1 MKDQEGTMKIG
12 FIGLGAMGRP
22 MSKNLLKAGHELH
35 VYDIVPAAVEEIVAC
50 GAIAEKSNKDVA
62 AATDVVIT
70 MLPNSPHV
78 KAAVLGDEGVLAGAH
93 KGTILLEM
101 SSINPLATREV
112 GEICEKAG
120 VPMLE
125 APVSGGVGGAA
136 EGKLA
141 IMCGGT
147 PELFEE
153 LKPILSILGSSLTLC
168 GSLGAGNTTKLVNQ
182 HIIAVEIATVAEAF
196 AMGKKAGVEP
206 EVIYNAIRGGYAGSK
221 VLDGKLTAAMD
232 RQFEAGF
239 RLDLHIKDM
248 TNAVETGYAMGA
260 PMPLGSLVLDMM
272 KYLSANG
279 LGSEDNAALIKY
291 YEKLAGFEFH
301 RAE

>member
-1 MKDQEGTMKIG
+1 MKIG

-22 MSKNLLKAGHELH
+22 MSKNLLKAGHEVH

-50 GAIAEKSNKDVA
+50 GAVAEKCNKDVA
-62 AATDVVIT
+62 ANTDVVIT

-78 KAAVLGDEGVLAGAH
+78 KTAVTGPDGILAGKH
-93 KGTILLEM
+93 EGMILLEM
-101 SSINPLATREV
+101 SSIAPLATK
-112 GEICEKAG
+112 EIGKLCEEAG

-136 EGKLA
+136 EGKLS
-141 IMCGGT
+141 IMCGGK
-147 PELFEE
+147 PELFEQ
-153 LKPILSILGSSLTLC
+153 LKPIVSVLGSSLRL
-168 GSLGAGNTTKLVNQ
+168 GGDLGAGNTTKLVNQ

-206 EVIYNAIRGGYAGSK
+206 EVVYNAIHNGYAGSK

-232 RQFEAGF
+232 REFKAGF

-248 TNAVETGYAMGA
+248 VNAVETGYAVGA
-260 PMPLGSLVLDMM
+260 PMPLGSIVLDMM

-279 LGSEDNAALIKY
+279 LGSEDNATLMKY
-291 YEKLAGFEFH
+291 YEKLAGFEFG
-301 RAE
+301 RME

>member
-1 MKDQEGTMKIG
+1 MKIG

-22 MSKNLLKAGHELH
+22 MSKNLLKAGHEVH

-50 GAIAEKSNKDVA
+50 GAVAEKCNKDVA
-62 AATDVVIT
+62 ANTDVVIT

-78 KAAVLGDEGVLAGAH
+78 NTAVTGPDGILAGKH
-93 KGTILLEM
+93 EGMILLEM
-101 SSINPLATREV
+101 SSIAPLATK
-112 GEICEKAG
+112 EIGKLCEEAG

-136 EGKLA
+136 EGKLS
-141 IMCGGT
+141 IMCGGK
-147 PELFEE
+147 PELFEQ
-153 LKPILSILGSSLTLC
+153 LKPILSVLGSSLRLC
-168 GSLGAGNTTKLVNQ
+168 GDLGAGNTTKLVNQ

-206 EVIYNAIRGGYAGSK
+206 EVVYNAIHNGYAGSK

-232 RQFEAGF
+232 REFKAGF

-248 TNAVETGYAMGA
+248 VNAVETGYAVGA
-260 PMPLGSLVLDMM
+260 PMPLGSIVLDMM

-279 LGSEDNAALIKY
+279 LGSEDNATLMKY
-291 YEKLAGFEFH
+291 YEKLAGFEFG
-301 RAE
+301 RME

>member
-1 MKDQEGTMKIG
+1 MKIG

-22 MSKNLLKAGHELH
+22 MSKNLLKAGHEVH

-50 GAIAEKSNKDVA
+50 GAVAEKCNKDVA
-62 AATDVVIT
+62 ANTDVVIT

-78 KAAVLGDEGVLAGAH
+78 KTAVTGPDGILAGKH
-93 KGTILLEM
+93 EGMILLEM
-101 SSINPLATREV
+101 SSIAPLATK
-112 GEICEKAG
+112 EIGKLCEEAG

-136 EGKLA
+136 EGKLS
-141 IMCGGT
+141 IMCGGK
-147 PELFEE
+147 PELFEQ
-153 LKPILSILGSSLTLC
+153 LKPILSVLGSSLRLC
-168 GSLGAGNTTKLVNQ
+168 GDLGAGNTTKLVNQ

-206 EVIYNAIRGGYAGSK
+206 EVVYNAIHNGYAGSK

-232 RQFEAGF
+232 REFKAGF

-248 TNAVETGYAMGA
+248 VNAVETGYAVGA
-260 PMPLGSLVLDMM
+260 PMPLGSIVLDMM

-279 LGSEDNAALIKY
+279 LGSEDNDTLMKD
-291 YEKLAGFEFH
+291 YEKLAGFEFGCM
-301 RAE
+301 E

>member
-1 MKDQEGTMKIG
+1 MKIG

-22 MSKNLLKAGHELH
+22 MSKNLLKAGHEVH
-35 VYDIVPAAVEEIVAC
+35 VYDIVPAAVEELVNA
-50 GAIAEKSNKDVA
+50 GAIAECCNKAVA

-78 KAAVLGDEGVLAGAH
+78 KTAVLGENGVLAGKH
-93 KGTILLEM
+93 EGTILLEM
-101 SSINPLATREV
+101 SSIAPLATK
-112 GEICEKAG
+112 EIGKACEAAG

-136 EGKLA
+136 EGKLS
-141 IMCGGT
+141 IMCGGKQ
-147 PELFEE
+147 ELFDQ
-153 LKPILSILGSSLTLC
+153 LKPILSVLGTSLVLC
-168 GSLGAGNTTKLVNQ
+168 GDLGAGNTTKLVNQ
-182 HIIAVEIATVAEAF
+182 HIIAVEIAAVAEAF
-196 AMGKKAGVEP
+196 AMGKMAGVEP
-206 EVIYNAIRGGYAGSK
+206 EVVYNAIHNGYAGSK

-232 RQFEAGF
+232 REFKAGF

-248 TNAVETGYAMGA
+248 ANAVETGYAVGA

-279 LGSEDNAALIKY
+279 LGSEDNATLMKY
-291 YEKLAGFEFH
+291 YERMCNFEFH
-301 RAE
+301 RQ

>member
-1 MKDQEGTMKIG
+1 MKIG

-22 MSKNLLKAGHELH
+22 MSKNLLRAGHEVH

-50 GAIAEKSNKDVA
+50 GAVAEKCNKDVA
-62 AATDVVIT
+62 ANTDVVIT

-78 KAAVLGDEGVLAGAH
+78 KTAVAGPDGILAGKH
-93 KGTILLEM
+93 EGMILLEM
-101 SSINPLATREV
+101 SSIAPLATK
-112 GEICEKAG
+112 EIGKLCEEAG

-136 EGKLA
+136 EGKLS
-141 IMCGGT
+141 IMCGGK
-147 PELFEE
+147 PELFEQ
-153 LKPILSILGSSLTLC
+153 LTPILSVLGSSLRLC
-168 GSLGAGNTTKLVNQ
+168 GDLGAGNTTKLVNQ

-206 EVIYNAIRGGYAGSK
+206 EVIYNAIHNGYAGSK

-232 RQFEAGF
+232 REFKAGF

-248 TNAVETGYAMGA
+248 VNAVETGYAVGA
-260 PMPLGSLVLDMM
+260 PMPLGSIVLDMM

-279 LGSEDNAALIKY
+279 LGSEDNATLMKY
-291 YEKLAGFEFH
+291 YEKLAGFEFG
-301 RAE
+301 RME

>member
-1 MKDQEGTMKIG
+1 MKIG

-153 LKPILSILGSSLTLC
+153 LKPILSILGTSLALC

-248 TNAVETGYAMGA
+248 VNAVETGYAMGA

>member
-1 MKDQEGTMKIG
+1 MKIG

-22 MSKNLLKAGHELH
+22 MSKNLIKAGHEVH
-35 VYDIVPAAVEEIVAC
+35 VYDIVPAAVEELVAA
-50 GAIAEKSNKDVA
+50 GAIAEASNKAVA
-62 AATDVVIT
+62 EATDVVIT
-70 MLPNSPHV
+70 MVPNSPHV
-78 KAAVLGDEGVLAGAH
+78 KTAVTAPDGILAGKH
-93 KGTILLEM
+93 EGTILLDM
-101 SSINPLATREV
+101 SSINPLATREI
-112 GEICEKAG
+112 GKICEAAG

-136 EGKLA
+136 NGTLS
-141 IMCGGT
+141 IMCGG
-147 PELFEE
+147 PKDLFEQ
-153 LKPILSILGSSLTLC
+153 LKPILDVLGSSVLLC
-168 GSLGAGNTTKLVNQ
+168 GELGAGNTTKLVNQ

-206 EVIYNAIRGGYAGSK
+206 EVIYNAIKGGYAGSK

-248 TNAVETGYAMGA
+248 VNAVETGYAMGA
-260 PMPLGSLVLDMM
+260 PMPLGSLVLDQM

-279 LGSEDNAALIKY
+279 LGSEDNATMMKY
-291 YEKLAGFEFH
+291 YEKLAGFEFS

>member
-1 MKDQEGTMKIG
+1 MKIG

-22 MSKNLLKAGHELH
+22 MSKNLLKAGHEVH
-35 VYDIVPAAVEEIVAC
+35 VYDIVAASVEELVRC
-50 GAIAEKSNKDVA
+50 GAVAEPNNKAVA
-62 AATDVVIT
+62 EASEVVIT

-78 KAAVLGDEGVLAGAH
+78 KNAVLGADGVLAGKH
-93 KGTILLEM
+93 DGLVLLEM
-101 SSINPLATREV
+101 SSIAPLATK
-112 GEICEKAG
+112 EIGAACAEAG

-125 APVSGGVGGAA
+125 APVSGGVVGAA
-136 EGKLA
+136 DGKLS
-141 IMCGGT
+141 IMCGGDKA
-147 PELFEE
+147 LFEQ
-153 LKPILSILGSSLTLC
+153 LRPILEVLGTSLMLC
-168 GSLGAGNTTKLVNQ
+168 GGLGAGNTTKLVNQ

-206 EVIYNAIRGGYAGSK
+206 EVIFNAIHNGYAGSK
-221 VLDGKLTAAMD
+221 VLEGKLTAAMD
-232 RQFEAGF
+232 RAFTAGF

-248 TNAVETGYAMGA
+248 VNAVETGYAVGA

-291 YEKLAGFEFH
+291 YEKLAGFEFS
-301 RAE
+301 RME

>member
-1 MKDQEGTMKIG
+1 MKIG

-22 MSKNLLKAGHELH
+22 MSKNLLKAGHEVH

-50 GAIAEKSNKDVA
+50 GAVAEKCNKDVA
-62 AATDVVIT
+62 ANTDVVIT

-78 KAAVLGDEGVLAGAH
+78 KTAVTGPDGILAG
-93 KGTILLEM
+93 KYEGMILLEM
-101 SSINPLATREV
+101 SSIAPLATK
-112 GEICEKAG
+112 EIGKLCEEAG

-136 EGKLA
+136 EGKLS
-141 IMCGGT
+141 IMCGGK
-147 PELFEE
+147 PELFEQ
-153 LKPILSILGSSLTLC
+153 LKPILSVLGSSLRLC
-168 GSLGAGNTTKLVNQ
+168 GDLGAGNTTKLVNQ

-206 EVIYNAIRGGYAGSK
+206 EVVYNAIHNGYAGSK

-232 RQFEAGF
+232 REFKAGF

-248 TNAVETGYAMGA
+248 VNAVETGYAVGA
-260 PMPLGSLVLDMM
+260 PMPLGSIVLDMM

-279 LGSEDNAALIKY
+279 LGSEDNATLMKY
-291 YEKLAGFEFH
+291 YEKLAGFEFG
-301 RAE
+301 RME

>member
-1 MKDQEGTMKIG
+1 MKIG

-22 MSKNLLKAGHELH
+22 MSKNLLKAGHEVH

-50 GAIAEKSNKDVA
+50 GAVAEKCNKDVA
-62 AATDVVIT
+62 ANTDVVIT

-78 KAAVLGDEGVLAGAH
+78 KTAVTGPDGILAGKH
-93 KGTILLEM
+93 EGMILLEM
-101 SSINPLATREV
+101 SSIAPLATK
-112 GEICEKAG
+112 EIGKLCEEAG

-136 EGKLA
+136 EGKLS
-141 IMCGGT
+141 IMCGGK
-147 PELFEE
+147 PELFEQ
-153 LKPILSILGSSLTLC
+153 LKPILSVLGSSLRLC
-168 GSLGAGNTTKLVNQ
+168 GDLGAGNTTKLVNQ

-206 EVIYNAIRGGYAGSK
+206 EVVYNAIHNGYDGSK
-221 VLDGKLTAAMD
+221 VMDGKLTAAMD
-232 RQFEAGF
+232 REFKAGF

-248 TNAVETGYAMGA
+248 VNAVETGYAVGA
-260 PMPLGSLVLDMM
+260 PMPLGSIVLDMM

-279 LGSEDNAALIKY
+279 LGSEDNATLMKY
-291 YEKLAGFEFH
+291 YEKLAGFEFG
-301 RAE
+301 RME

>member
-1 MKDQEGTMKIG
+1 MKIG

-78 KAAVLGDEGVLAGAH
+78 KAAVLGDEGVLAGTH
-93 KGTILLEM
+93 KGSILLEM
-101 SSINPLATREV
+101 SSINPLATREI
-112 GEICEKAG
+112 GALCEKAG

-153 LKPILSILGSSLTLC
+153 LKPILSILGTSLTLC

-248 TNAVETGYAMGA
+248 TNAVETGYAVGA

>member
-1 MKDQEGTMKIG
+1 MKIG

-22 MSKNLLKAGHELH
+22 MSKNLLRAGHEVH

-50 GAIAEKSNKDVA
+50 GAVAEKCNKDVA
-62 AATDVVIT
+62 ANTDVVIT

-78 KAAVLGDEGVLAGAH
+78 KTAVAGPDGILAGKH
-93 KGTILLEM
+93 EGMILLEM
-101 SSINPLATREV
+101 SSIAPLATK
-112 GEICEKAG
+112 EIGKLCEEAG

-136 EGKLA
+136 EGKLS
-141 IMCGGT
+141 IMCGGK
-147 PELFEE
+147 PELFEQ
-153 LKPILSILGSSLTLC
+153 LKPILSVLGSSLRLC
-168 GSLGAGNTTKLVNQ
+168 GDLGAGNTTKLVNQ

-206 EVIYNAIRGGYAGSK
+206 EVVYNAIHNGYAGSK

-232 RQFEAGF
+232 REFKAGF

-248 TNAVETGYAMGA
+248 VNAVETGYAVGA
-260 PMPLGSLVLDMM
+260 PMPLGSIVLDMM

-279 LGSEDNAALIKY
+279 LGSEDNATLMKY
-291 YEKLAGFEFH
+291 YEKLAGFEFG
-301 RAE
+301 RIE

>member
-1 MKDQEGTMKIG
+1 MKIG

-22 MSKNLLKAGHELH
+22 MSKNLIKAGHEVH
-35 VYDIVPAAVEEIVAC
+35 VYDIVPAAVEELVAA
-50 GAIAEKSNKDVA
+50 GAIAEASNKAVA
-62 AATDVVIT
+62 EATDVVIT
-70 MLPNSPHV
+70 MVPNSPHV
-78 KAAVLGDEGVLAGAH
+78 KTAVTAPDGILAGKH
-93 KGTILLEM
+93 EGTILLDM
-101 SSINPLATREV
+101 SSINPLATREI
-112 GEICEKAG
+112 GKICEDAG

-136 EGKLA
+136 NGTLS
-141 IMCGGT
+141 IMCGG
-147 PELFEE
+147 PKDLFEQ
-153 LKPILSILGSSLTLC
+153 LKPILDILGSSVLLC
-168 GSLGAGNTTKLVNQ
+168 GELGAGNTTKLVNQ

-206 EVIYNAIRGGYAGSK
+206 EVIYNAIKGGYAGSK

-248 TNAVETGYAMGA
+248 VNAVETGYAMGA
-260 PMPLGSLVLDMM
+260 PMPLGSLVLDQM

-279 LGSEDNAALIKY
+279 LGSEDNATMMKY
-291 YEKLAGFEFH
+291 YEKLAGFEFS

>member
-1 MKDQEGTMKIG
+1 MKIG

-78 KAAVLGDEGVLAGAH
+78 KAAVLGDEGVLAGTH
-93 KGTILLEM
+93 KGSILLEM
-101 SSINPLATREV
+101 SSINPLATREI
-112 GEICEKAG
+112 GALCEKAG

-125 APVSGGVGGAA
+125 APGGVGGAA

-153 LKPILSILGSSLTLC
+153 LKPILSILGTSLTLC

>member
-1 MKDQEGTMKIG
+1 MKIG

-22 MSKNLLKAGHELH
+22 MSKNLLRAGHEVH

-50 GAIAEKSNKDVA
+50 GAVAEKCNKDVA
-62 AATDVVIT
+62 ANTYVVIT

-78 KAAVLGDEGVLAGAH
+78 KTAVAGPDGILAGKH
-93 KGTILLEM
+93 EGMILLEM
-101 SSINPLATREV
+101 SSIAPLATK
-112 GEICEKAG
+112 EIGKLCEEAG

-136 EGKLA
+136 EGKLS
-141 IMCGGT
+141 IMCGGK
-147 PELFEE
+147 PELFEQ
-153 LKPILSILGSSLTLC
+153 LKPILSVLGSSLRLC
-168 GSLGAGNTTKLVNQ
+168 GDLGAGNTTKLVNQ

-206 EVIYNAIRGGYAGSK
+206 EVVYNAIHNGYAGSK

-232 RQFEAGF
+232 REFKAGF

-248 TNAVETGYAMGA
+248 VNAVETGYAVGA
-260 PMPLGSLVLDMM
+260 PMPLGSIVLDMM

-279 LGSEDNAALIKY
+279 LGSEDNATLMKY
-291 YEKLAGFEFH
+291 YEKLAGFEFG
-301 RAE
+301 RME

>member
-1 MKDQEGTMKIG
+1 MKIG

-78 KAAVLGDEGVLAGAH
+78 KAAVLGDEGVLAGTH
-93 KGTILLEM
+93 KGSILLEM
-101 SSINPLATREV
+101 SSINPLATREI
-112 GEICEKAG
+112 GALCEKAG

-153 LKPILSILGSSLTLC
+153 LKPILSILGTSLTLC

>member
-1 MKDQEGTMKIG
+1 MKIG

-22 MSKNLLKAGHELH
+22 MSKNLLKAGHEVH

-50 GAIAEKSNKDVA
+50 GAVAEKCNKDVA
-62 AATDVVIT
+62 ANTDVVIT

-78 KAAVLGDEGVLAGAH
+78 KTAVTGPDGILAGKH
-93 KGTILLEM
+93 EGMILLEM
-101 SSINPLATREV
+101 SSIAPLATK
-112 GEICEKAG
+112 EIGKLCEEAG

-136 EGKLA
+136 EGKLS
-141 IMCGGT
+141 IMCGGK
-147 PELFEE
+147 PELFEQ
-153 LKPILSILGSSLTLC
+153 LKPILSVLGSSLRLC
-168 GSLGAGNTTKLVNQ
+168 GDLGAGNTTKLVNQ

-206 EVIYNAIRGGYAGSK
+206 EVVYNAIHNGYAGSK
-221 VLDGKLTAAMD
+221 VLDGKLTAAID
-232 RQFEAGF
+232 RKFKAGF

-248 TNAVETGYAMGA
+248 VNAVETGYAVGA
-260 PMPLGSLVLDMM
+260 PMPLGSIVLDMM

-279 LGSEDNAALIKY
+279 LGSEDNATLMKY
-291 YEKLAGFEFH
+291 YEKLAGFEFG
-301 RAE
+301 RME

>member
-1 MKDQEGTMKIG
+1 MKIG

-22 MSKNLLKAGHELH
+22 MSKNLLRAGHEVH

-50 GAIAEKSNKDVA
+50 GAVSEKCNKDVA
-62 AATDVVIT
+62 ANTDVVIT

-78 KAAVLGDEGVLAGAH
+78 KTAVAGPDGILAGKH
-93 KGTILLEM
+93 EGMILLEM
-101 SSINPLATREV
+101 SSIAPLATK
-112 GEICEKAG
+112 EIGKLCEEAG

-136 EGKLA
+136 EGKLS
-141 IMCGGT
+141 IMCGGK
-147 PELFEE
+147 PELFEQ
-153 LKPILSILGSSLTLC
+153 LKPILSVLGSSLRLC
-168 GSLGAGNTTKLVNQ
+168 GDLGAGNTTKLVNQ

-206 EVIYNAIRGGYAGSK
+206 EVIYNAIHNGYAGSK

-232 RQFEAGF
+232 REFKAGF

-248 TNAVETGYAMGA
+248 VNAVETGYAVGA
-260 PMPLGSLVLDMM
+260 PMPLGSIVLDMM

-279 LGSEDNAALIKY
+279 LGSEDNATLMKY
-291 YEKLAGFEFH
+291 YEKLAGFEFG
-301 RAE
+301 RME

>member
-1 MKDQEGTMKIG
+1 MKIG

-22 MSKNLLKAGHELH
+22 MSKNLLRAGHEVH

-50 GAIAEKSNKDVA
+50 GAVAEKCNKDVA
-62 AATDVVIT
+62 ANTDVVIT

-78 KAAVLGDEGVLAGAH
+78 KTAVAGPAGILAGKH
-93 KGTILLEM
+93 EGMILLEM
-101 SSINPLATREV
+101 SSIAPLATK
-112 GEICEKAG
+112 EIGKLCEEAG

-136 EGKLA
+136 EGKLS
-141 IMCGGT
+141 IMCGGK
-147 PELFEE
+147 PELFEQ
-153 LKPILSILGSSLTLC
+153 LKPILSVLGSSLRLC
-168 GSLGAGNTTKLVNQ
+168 GDLGAGNTTKLVNQ

-206 EVIYNAIRGGYAGSK
+206 EVIYNAIHNGYAGSK

-232 RQFEAGF
+232 REFKAGF

-248 TNAVETGYAMGA
+248 VNAVETGYAVGA
-260 PMPLGSLVLDMM
+260 PMPLGSIVLDMM

-279 LGSEDNAALIKY
+279 LGSEDNATLMKY
-291 YEKLAGFEFH
+291 YEKLAGFEFG
-301 RAE
+301 RME

>member
-1 MKDQEGTMKIG
+1 MKIG

-35 VYDIVPAAVEEIVAC
+35 VYDIVPQAVEEIVGC
-50 GAIAEKSNKDVA
+50 GAIAEKCSKDVA

-78 KAAVLGDEGVLAGAH
+78 KAVVQGSDGVLAGCH
-93 KGTILLEM
+93 EGSILLEM
-101 SSINPLATREV
+101 SSINPLATKEI
-112 GEICEKAG
+112 GEACEKAG

-125 APVSGGVGGAA
+125 APVSGGVIGA
-136 EGKLA
+136 EKGTLS

-147 PELFEE
+147 QELFDQ
-153 LKPILSILGSSLTLC
+153 LNPILSVLGTSLTLC

-206 EVIYNAIRGGYAGSK
+206 EVIYNAIKNGYAGSK

-239 RLDLHIKDM
+239 KLDLHIKDM
-248 TNAVETGYAMGA
+248 ANAVETGYALGA

-279 LGSEDNAALIKY
+279 LGKEDNAALIKY

>member
-1 MKDQEGTMKIG
+1 MKIG

-22 MSKNLLKAGHELH
+22 MSKNLLKAGHEVH

-50 GAIAEKSNKDVA
+50 GAVAEKCNKDVA
-62 AATDVVIT
+62 ANTDVVIT

-78 KAAVLGDEGVLAGAH
+78 KTAVTGPDGILAGKH
-93 KGTILLEM
+93 EGMILLEM
-101 SSINPLATREV
+101 SSIAPLATK
-112 GEICEKAG
+112 EIGKLCEEAG

-136 EGKLA
+136 EGKLS
-141 IMCGGT
+141 IMCGGK
-147 PELFEE
+147 PELFEQ
-153 LKPILSILGSSLTLC
+153 LKPILSVLGSSLRLC
-168 GSLGAGNTTKLVNQ
+168 GDLGAGNTTKLVNQ

-206 EVIYNAIRGGYAGSK
+206 EVVYNAIHNGYAGSK

-232 RQFEAGF
+232 REFKAGF

-248 TNAVETGYAMGA
+248 VNAVETGYAVGA
-260 PMPLGSLVLDMM
+260 HMPLGSIVLDMM

-279 LGSEDNAALIKY
+279 LGSEDNATLMKY
-291 YEKLAGFEFH
+291 YEKLAGFEFG
-301 RAE
+301 RMK

>member
-1 MKDQEGTMKIG
+1 MKIG

-22 MSKNLLKAGHELH
+22 MSKNLLKAGHEVH

-50 GAIAEKSNKDVA
+50 GAVAEKCNKDVA
-62 AATDVVIT
+62 ANTDVVIT

-78 KAAVLGDEGVLAGAH
+78 KTAVTGPDGILAGKH
-93 KGTILLEM
+93 EGMILLEM
-101 SSINPLATREV
+101 SSIAPLATK
-112 GEICEKAG
+112 EIGKLCEEAG

-136 EGKLA
+136 EGKLS
-141 IMCGGT
+141 IMCGGK
-147 PELFEE
+147 PELFEQ
-153 LKPILSILGSSLTLC
+153 LKPILSVLGSSLRLC
-168 GSLGAGNTTKLVNQ
+168 GDLGAGNTTKLVNQ

-206 EVIYNAIRGGYAGSK
+206 EVVYNAIHNGYAGSK

-232 RQFEAGF
+232 REFKAGF

-248 TNAVETGYAMGA
+248 VNAVETGYAVGA
-260 PMPLGSLVLDMM
+260 PMPLGSIVLDMM

-279 LGSEDNAALIKY
+279 LGSEDNATLKY
-291 YEKLAGFEFH
+291 YEKLAGFEFG
-301 RAE
+301 RME

>member
-1 MKDQEGTMKIG
+1 MKIG

-22 MSKNLLKAGHELH
+22 MSKNLLRAGHEVH

-50 GAIAEKSNKDVA
+50 GAVAEKCNKDVA
-62 AATDVVIT
+62 ANTDVVIT

-78 KAAVLGDEGVLAGAH
+78 KTAVAGPDGILAGKH
-93 KGTILLEM
+93 EGMILLEM
-101 SSINPLATREV
+101 SSIAPLATK
-112 GEICEKAG
+112 EIGKLCEEAG

-136 EGKLA
+136 EGKLS
-141 IMCGGT
+141 IMCGGK
-147 PELFEE
+147 PELFEQ
-153 LKPILSILGSSLTLC
+153 LKPILSVLGSSLRLC
-168 GSLGAGNTTKLVNQ
+168 GDLGAGNTTKLVNQ

-206 EVIYNAIRGGYAGSK
+206 EVIYNAIHNGYAGSK

-232 RQFEAGF
+232 REFKAGF

-248 TNAVETGYAMGA
+248 VNAVETGYAVGA
-260 PMPLGSLVLDMM
+260 PMPLGRIVLDMM

-279 LGSEDNAALIKY
+279 LGSEDNATLMKY
-291 YEKLAGFEFH
+291 YEKLAGFEFG
-301 RAE
+301 RME

>member
-1 MKDQEGTMKIG
+1 MKIG

-22 MSKNLLKAGHELH
+22 MSKNLLKAGHEVH
-35 VYDIVPAAVEEIVAC
+35 VYDIVPAAVEELVGC
-50 GAIAEKSNKDVA
+50 GAIAEACNKDVA
-62 AATDVVIT
+62 AATDIVIT

-78 KAAVLGDEGVLAGAH
+78 KAAVTGEDGVLAGAH
-93 KGTILLEM
+93 EGSILLEM
-101 SSINPLATREV
+101 SSIAPLATK
-112 GEICEKAG
+112 EIGKLCEAAG

-136 EGKLA
+136 EGKLS
-141 IMCGGT
+141 IMCGGKK
-147 PELFEE
+147 ELFDQ
-153 LKPILSILGSSLTLC
+153 LQPVLSILGSSLCLC
-168 GSLGAGNTTKLVNQ
+168 GDLGAGNTTKLVNQ
-182 HIIAVEIATVAEAF
+182 HIIAVEIAAVAEAF

-206 EVIYNAIRGGYAGSK
+206 EVVYNAIHNGYAGSK

-232 RQFEAGF
+232 REFKAGF

-248 TNAVETGYAMGA
+248 VNAVETGYAVGA
-260 PMPLGSLVLDMM
+260 PMPLGSIVLDMM

-279 LGSEDNAALIKY
+279 LGSEDNATLMKY

>member
-1 MKDQEGTMKIG
+1 MKIG

-93 KGTILLEM
+93 KGTVLLEM

-153 LKPILSILGSSLTLC
+153 LKPILSILGTSLTLC

-206 EVIYNAIRGGYAGSK
+206 EAIYNAIRGGYAGSK

-248 TNAVETGYAMGA
+248 VNAVETGYAMGA

>member
-1 MKDQEGTMKIG
+1 MKIG

-22 MSKNLLKAGHELH
+22 MAKNLLKAGFEVH
-35 VYDIVPAAVEEIVAC
+35 VYDIVAAAVEELTAA
-50 GAIAEKSNKDVA
+50 GAIAEASNKDVA

-78 KAAVLGDEGVLAGAH
+78 KTAVMGENGVLE
-93 KGTILLEM
+93 GTHPGMILLEM
-101 SSINPLATREV
+101 SSIAPLATK
-112 GEICEKAG
+112 EIGKACEAAG

-136 EGKLA
+136 DGVLA

-147 PELFEE
+147 KELFDQ
-153 LKPILSILGSSLTLC
+153 LNPILSVLGSNLCLC
-168 GSLGAGNTTKLVNQ
+168 GELGAGNTTKLVNQ
-182 HIIAVEIATVAEAF
+182 HIIAVEIAAVAEAF

-206 EVIYNAIRGGYAGSK
+206 EAVYNAIHNGYAGSK

-232 RQFEAGF
+232 RNFKAGF

-248 TNAVETGYAMGA
+248 ANAVETGYAVGA
-260 PMPLGSLVLDMM
+260 PMPLGSAVLDMM

-279 LGSEDNAALIKY
+279 LGGEDNAAMMKY

-301 RAE
+301 RM

>member
-1 MKDQEGTMKIG
+1 MKIG

-22 MSKNLLKAGHELH
+22 MSKNLLRAGHEVH

-50 GAIAEKSNKDVA
+50 GAVAEKCNKDVA
-62 AATDVVIT
+62 ANTDVVIT

-78 KAAVLGDEGVLAGAH
+78 KTAVAGPDGILAGKH
-93 KGTILLEM
+93 EGMILLEM
-101 SSINPLATREV
+101 SSIAPLATK
-112 GEICEKAG
+112 EIGKLCEEAG

-136 EGKLA
+136 EGKLS
-141 IMCGGT
+141 IMCGGK
-147 PELFEE
+147 PELFEQ
-153 LKPILSILGSSLTLC
+153 LKPILSVLGSSLRLC
-168 GSLGAGNTTKLVNQ
+168 GDLGAGNTTKLVNQ

-206 EVIYNAIRGGYAGSK
+206 EVIYNAIHNGYAGSK

-232 RQFEAGF
+232 REFKAGF

-248 TNAVETGYAMGA
+248 VNAVETGYAVGA
-260 PMPLGSLVLDMM
+260 PMPLGSIVLDMM

-279 LGSEDNAALIKY
+279 LGSEDNATLMKY
-291 YEKLAGFEFH
+291 YEKLAGFEFG
-301 RAE
+301 RME